1 MVTLL
6 AFIDGMWSSR
16 SNASGK
22 AFRLRARGARSS
34 DSRSD
39 TISSYNAS
47 MLHVESLRRLVRPRR
62 NNHNVACFHD
72 DPQSEIEYYD
82 IQEELLS
89 LSLHVQVSNQL
100 TYQPT

>member
-34 DSRSD
+34 DSLSD

-62 NNHNVACFHD
+62 NKHIVACFHG

-82 IQEELLS
+82 IQEGLLS
-89 LSLHVQVSNQL
+89 LSLNVQVSDQL
-100 TYQPT
+100 TYQLT